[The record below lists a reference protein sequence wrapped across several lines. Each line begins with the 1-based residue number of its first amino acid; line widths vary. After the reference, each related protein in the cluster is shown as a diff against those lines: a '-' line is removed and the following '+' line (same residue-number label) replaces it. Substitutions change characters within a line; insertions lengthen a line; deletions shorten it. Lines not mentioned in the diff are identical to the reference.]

1 MNEEGDR
8 SFVNFW
14 HVINELFAIE
24 INSLSLRSVSNVVNG
39 GRATYCNSITGP
51 GKLFV
56 SDLLKA

>member
-39 GRATYCNSITGP
+39 GRATYCNNITGP
-51 GKLFV
+51 GKL
-56 SDLLKA
+56 KA